1 MSQKRSTILV
11 WAAVIF
17 AFLIVCL
24 ITGKIGKNGGRKEY
38 AHE

>member
-1 MSQKRSTILV
+1 MSQKRSTILI

-24 ITGKIGKNGGRKEY
+24 ITGRIGKNGMQKGVCT
-38 AHE
+38 